1 MLKQAVDYLLSNYSE
16 EELDEVIIKNYIPDN
31 GDYIIL
37 EETEDGFCELERL
50 VIKKDDE
57 TKEIDS
63 TGFMNFDFIC
73 IADYLSKVINTA
85 KNMCSGNF
93 QKLKQI
99 HSNNYLCFFIKKD
112 IIASRKLNN
121 KIIHNYYEVLRNP
134 TNKYSKS
141 KEKLKMYEDAEK
153 EFGKVNEERL
163 NKIEEW
169 IINNIYNLV
178 PKDSKEKTYLKI
190 FFKYDLSEYEKESK
204 KYLIPNI
211 YNSTDFNISINDTL
225 YGLSNNNMGLNS
237 KKSYL
242 ENKTR
247 KNTVPFLLSLKEV
260 FLQKKLFDFLM
271 NMATTGRVNVYLNE
285 KEIIALSNKESLKNN
300 FQGVYIRIK
309 KEKELEILDFDIIE
323 DYKFRLRKPIK
334 IQNVLKINYKNLNI
348 NPKDMYKQIN
358 LVQSLKSLV
367 NEILFSKFLDSNYFT
382 EAKDLSINN
391 SNLKMNLLLSRNIL
405 FNWFF
410 KGNQQGVWEVLNKTS
425 LSLIKGSIN
434 NGYMIRA
441 SEQFNLRCALKE
453 YFKGDEKSMADV
465 LKEVKDSLRKKINI
479 KFDEATSS
487 IENDDEYY
495 FAVGQLAG
503 YFISLNKSKNKPHS
517 LANPVINARNDKRIK
532 DEFIK
537 LYKKYNYA
545 IPYTKGRFENLMA
558 IVKSYEPIGNVQDDL
573 IIAGYLH
580 SNLIFEKTEDS
591 KNENGGN

>member
-1 MLKQAVDYLLSNYSE
+1 MLNQAIKYLLSNYKE
-16 EELDEVIIKNYIPDN
+16 DEIDKFIAKNYIPTD
-31 GDYIIL
+31 GIYIVV
-37 EETEDGFCELERL
+37 EETKYGFNRVEKVQIKQNKRTKQLED
-50 VIKKDDE
+50 
-57 TKEIDS
+57 T
-63 TGFMNFDFIC
+63 TGFINFDFIC
-73 IADYLSKVINTA
+73 IADYLSKLIDMNKPIDSKKV
-85 KNMCSGNF
+85 
-93 QKLKQI
+93 I
-99 HSNNYLCFFIKKD
+99 HSNNYLSFFV
-112 IIASRKLNN
+112 KLDSISGGKLTNE
-121 KIIHNYYEVLRNP
+121 IIHNYYEVLRNP
-134 TNKYSKS
+134 QDKYKKDKNK
-141 KEKLKMYEDAEK
+141 LAMYEDAEK

-225 YGLSNNNMGLNS
+225 YGLPNNNMGLNS
-237 KKSYL
+237 KKPYL

-247 KNTVPFLLSLKEV
+247 KTTVPFLISLKEV
-260 FLQKKLFDFLM
+260 LIQKKLFDFLM
-271 NMATTGRVNVYLNE
+271 NMATTGRVNIYLNE

-300 FQGVYIRIK
+300 FQGAYIRIK
-309 KEKELEILDFDIIE
+309 KGKELEILDFDIIE
-323 DYKFRLRKPIK
+323 NYKVKLKQPMKVKNILQINYEKLSKKLPDYYHEIK
-334 IQNVLKINYKNLNI
+334 LVENLKIFI
-348 NPKDMYKQIN
+348 
-358 LVQSLKSLV
+358 

-532 DEFIK
+532 DELIK

-558 IVKSYEPIGNVQDDL
+558 IVKSYEPKEKVKDDL

>member
-1 MLKQAVDYLLSNYSE
+1 MLNQAIKYLVSNYKE
-16 EELDEVIIKNYIPDN
+16 DEIDEFIIKNYIPAD
-31 GDYIIL
+31 GRYIVV
-37 EETEDGFCELERL
+37 EETKDGFNKIEEMQIKQNKKTKQLE
-50 VIKKDDE
+50 D
-57 TKEIDS
+57 T
-63 TGFMNFDFIC
+63 TGFVNFDFVC
-73 IADYLSKVINTA
+73 KADYLSAVKDTNKSVEKKKV
-85 KNMCSGNF
+85 
-93 QKLKQI
+93 I
-99 HSNNYLCFFIKKD
+99 HSNNYLSFFVKADSI
-112 IIASRKLNN
+112 SGGKLTNE
-121 KIIHNYYEVLRNP
+121 IIHKYYEVFRNP
-134 TNKYSKS
+134 QDKYKKDKNK
-141 KEKLKMYEDAEK
+141 LAMYKDVEK
-153 EFGKVNEERL
+153 EFEKVNEERL

-169 IINNIYNLV
+169 VINNIYDLV
-178 PKDSKEKTYLKI
+178 LKDSKEKTYLKI
-190 FFKYDLSEYEKESK
+190 FFKYDLYEYEKESK

-225 YGLSNNNMGLNS
+225 YGLPNDNISFNS
-237 KKSYL
+237 KKNYL
-242 ENKTR
+242 GNKTR
-247 KNTVPFLLSLKEV
+247 KIRAPFLISLKEA
-260 FLQKKLFDFLM
+260 LMQKKLFDCLI
-271 NMATTGRVNVYLNE
+271 NMASTGRVNVYLNE
-285 KEIIALSNKESLKNN
+285 KEIIALSNKESIKKD

-309 KEKELEILDFDIIE
+309 KGKELQILDFDIIE
-323 DYKFRLRKPIK
+323 DYKVKLNKPIK
-334 IQNVLKINYKNLNI
+334 IKNVLQINYEKLSKKLPDYYHEIKLVENLKI
-348 NPKDMYKQIN
+348 LI
-358 LVQSLKSLV
+358 

-410 KGNQQGVWEVLNKTS
+410 KGNQQGVWEILNKTS

-503 YFISLNKSKNKPHS
+503 YFISLNNSKNKPHS

-532 DEFIK
+532 DELIK

-558 IVKSYEPIGNVQDDL
+558 IVKSYEPKEKVKDDL

>member
-1 MLKQAVDYLLSNYSE
+1 MLNQAIKYLLSNYKE
-16 EELDEVIIKNYIPDN
+16 DEIDKFISKNYIPDD
-31 GDYIIL
+31 GDYIVI
-37 EETEDGFCELERL
+37 EETQDGFNKIECIPIKQNKKTKQLEDTTEF
-50 VIKKDDE
+50 I
-57 TKEIDS
+57 
-63 TGFMNFDFIC
+63 NFDFIC
-73 IADYLSKVINTA
+73 KADYLSVVKDTNKSIE
-85 KNMCSGNF
+85 KK
-93 QKLKQI
+93 KLI
-99 HSNNYLCFFIKKD
+99 HSNNYLSFFV
-112 IIASRKLNN
+112 RKNSISDGKLTNE
-121 KIIHNYYEVLRNP
+121 IIHNYYEGLRNP
-134 TNKYSKS
+134 QDKHKKYK
-141 KEKLKMYEDAEK
+141 KKLMMYEDAEK

-225 YGLSNNNMGLNS
+225 YGLPNNNMGLNS
-237 KKSYL
+237 KKPYL

-247 KNTVPFLLSLKEV
+247 KTTVPFLISLKEV
-260 FLQKKLFDFLM
+260 LIQKKLFDFLM
-271 NMATTGRVNVYLNE
+271 NMATTGRVNIYLNE

-300 FQGVYIRIK
+300 FQGAYIRIK
-309 KEKELEILDFDIIE
+309 KGKELEILDFDIIE
-323 DYKFRLRKPIK
+323 NYKVKLKQPMKVKNILQINYEKLSRKSPDYYHEITL
-334 IQNVLKINYKNLNI
+334 VESLKIFI
-348 NPKDMYKQIN
+348 
-358 LVQSLKSLV
+358 

-532 DEFIK
+532 DELIK

-558 IVKSYEPIGNVQDDL
+558 IVKSYEPKEKVKDDL

>member
-1 MLKQAVDYLLSNYSE
+1 MKYLVSNYKE
-16 EELDEVIIKNYIPDN
+16 DEIDKFIAKNYIPAD
-31 GDYIIL
+31 GRYIVV
-37 EETEDGFCELERL
+37 EETKDGFNRVEEMQIKQNKKTKQLE
-50 VIKKDDE
+50 D
-57 TKEIDS
+57 T
-63 TGFMNFDFIC
+63 TGFINFDFAC
-73 IADYLSKVINTA
+73 QADCLSKLIDMNKPIDSKKV
-85 KNMCSGNF
+85 
-93 QKLKQI
+93 I
-99 HSNNYLCFFIKKD
+99 HSNNYLSFFVKADSI
-112 IIASRKLNN
+112 SSGKLTNE
-121 KIIHNYYEVLRNP
+121 IIHNYYEVLRNP
-134 TNKYSKS
+134 QDKYK
-141 KEKLKMYEDAEK
+141 KDKKKLTMYEDAEK

-169 IINNIYNLV
+169 IINNIYDSV

-211 YNSTDFNISINDTL
+211 YNSTDFNVSIKDTL
-225 YGLSNNNMGLNS
+225 YGLPNDNMGLNS
-237 KKSYL
+237 KKPYL

-247 KNTVPFLLSLKEV
+247 KTTVPFLISLKQV
-260 FLQKKLFDFLM
+260 LLQKKLFDFLM
-271 NMATTGRVNVYLNE
+271 NMASTGRVNVYLNE
-285 KEIIALSNKESLKNN
+285 KEIIALSNKESIKKD

-309 KEKELEILDFDIIE
+309 KGKELQILDFDIIE
-323 DYKFRLRKPIK
+323 DYKVKLNKPIK
-334 IQNVLKINYKNLNI
+334 IKNVLQINYEKLSKKL
-348 NPKDMYKQIN
+348 PDYYHEIN
-358 LVQSLKSLV
+358 LVENLKILI

-410 KGNQQGVWEVLNKTS
+410 KGNQQGVWEILNKTS

-434 NGYMIRA
+434 NGYMFRA

-453 YFKGDEKSMADV
+453 YFKGDEKSMADI
-465 LKEVKDSLRKKINI
+465 LKDVKDSLRKKINI

-532 DEFIK
+532 DELIK

-558 IVKSYEPIGNVQDDL
+558 IVKSYEPIGNVKDDL

-580 SNLIFEKTEDS
+580 SNLIFEKTENL

>member
-1 MLKQAVDYLLSNYSE
+1 MLNQAIKYLLSNYKE
-16 EELDEVIIKNYIPDN
+16 DEIDKFIAKNYIPTD
-31 GDYIIL
+31 GIYIVV
-37 EETEDGFCELERL
+37 EETKDGFNKIEEMQIKQNKKTKQLED
-50 VIKKDDE
+50 ITE
-57 TKEIDS
+57 FI
-63 TGFMNFDFIC
+63 NFDFIC
-73 IADYLSKVINTA
+73 IADYLSKLIDMNKPIDSKKV
-85 KNMCSGNF
+85 
-93 QKLKQI
+93 I
-99 HSNNYLCFFIKKD
+99 HSNNYLSFFV
-112 IIASRKLNN
+112 KLDSISGGKLTNE
-121 KIIHNYYEVLRNP
+121 IIHNYYEVLRNP
-134 TNKYSKS
+134 QDKYK
-141 KEKLKMYEDAEK
+141 KDKKKLTMYEDAEK

-225 YGLSNNNMGLNS
+225 YGLPNNNMGLNS
-237 KKSYL
+237 KKPYL

-247 KNTVPFLLSLKEV
+247 KTTVPFLISLKEV
-260 FLQKKLFDFLM
+260 LIQKKLFDFLM
-271 NMATTGRVNVYLNE
+271 NMATTGRVNIYLNE

-300 FQGVYIRIK
+300 FQGAYIRIK
-309 KEKELEILDFDIIE
+309 KGKELEILDFDIIE
-323 DYKFRLRKPIK
+323 NYKVKLKQPMKVKNILQINYEKLSRKSPDYYHEITL
-334 IQNVLKINYKNLNI
+334 VESLKIFI
-348 NPKDMYKQIN
+348 
-358 LVQSLKSLV
+358 

-410 KGNQQGVWEVLNKTS
+410 KGNQQGVWEVLSKTS

-532 DEFIK
+532 DELIK

-558 IVKSYEPIGNVQDDL
+558 IVKSYEPKEKVKDDL

>member
-1 MLKQAVDYLLSNYSE
+1 MNK
-16 EELDEVIIKNYIPDN
+16 P
-31 GDYIIL
+31 
-37 EETEDGFCELERL
+37 
-50 VIKKDDE
+50 
-57 TKEIDS
+57 IDS
-63 TGFMNFDFIC
+63 K
-73 IADYLSKVINTA
+73 KV
-85 KNMCSGNF
+85 
-93 QKLKQI
+93 I
-99 HSNNYLCFFIKKD
+99 HSNNYLSFFV
-112 IIASRKLNN
+112 KLDSISGGKLTNE
-121 KIIHNYYEVLRNP
+121 IIHNYYEVLRNP
-134 TNKYSKS
+134 QDKYKKDKNK
-141 KEKLKMYEDAEK
+141 LAMYEDAEK

-225 YGLSNNNMGLNS
+225 YGLPNNNMGLNS
-237 KKSYL
+237 KKPYL

-247 KNTVPFLLSLKEV
+247 KTTVPFLISLKEV
-260 FLQKKLFDFLM
+260 LIQKKLFDFLM
-271 NMATTGRVNVYLNE
+271 NMATTGRVNIYLNE

-300 FQGVYIRIK
+300 FQGAYIRIK
-309 KEKELEILDFDIIE
+309 KGKELEILDFDIIE
-323 DYKFRLRKPIK
+323 NYKVKLKQPMKVKNILQINYEKLSKKLPDYYHEIK
-334 IQNVLKINYKNLNI
+334 LVENLKIFI
-348 NPKDMYKQIN
+348 
-358 LVQSLKSLV
+358 

-532 DEFIK
+532 DELIK

-558 IVKSYEPIGNVQDDL
+558 IVKSYEPKEKVKDDL